1 MNPSDSQMDV
11 ETAATR
17 AILANLKK
25 VRDAGLAGA
34 PAAGMAEIRMWL
46 LPQKS
51 ECDFEFDINHSSFE
65 SLIQLAPMK
74 LLNQEYTSTST

>member
-1 MNPSDSQMDV
+1 MDM

-17 AILANLKK
+17 AILANLEN

-46 LPQKS
+46 FPQKS
-51 ECDFEFDINHSSFE
+51 ECDFEFDINHRYFE
-65 SLIQLAPMK
+65 SLVQLPPK
-74 LLNQEYTSTST
+74 RLLNHGYKSTST